1 VSQITQAE
9 PTAPQV
15 IISPTPGLRERKRRA
30 THQRIADEA
39 ARLARQKGIDGT
51 TIDEIA
57 AAAQVA
63 RATFFRYFDA
73 KETAVAEG
81 FSIPWLTL
89 LVDNLE
95 VQPPEL
101 PAMAAVIETF
111 MGFAGGF
118 DADVRNLVLQ
128 QVRLLQ
134 GSPSLTAWTLALYVR
149 YELAIAEAVK
159 HRFADLTPD
168 DARPRMVG
176 ALTMSAIRISLD
188 TWLASGATKD
198 LAELLQDALH
208 SVSVN

>member
-1 VSQITQAE
+1 MSQITQAE

-15 IISPTPGLRERKRRA
+15 IISPAPGLRERKRRA

-188 TWLASGATKD
+188 TWLASGATTD

>member
-81 FSIPWLTL
+81 FSIPWLTM

-134 GSPSLTAWTLALYVR
+134 GSPALTAWTLALYVR
-149 YELAIAEAVK
+149 FELAIAEAVK

>member
-1 VSQITQAE
+1 
-9 PTAPQV
+9 
-15 IISPTPGLRERKRRA
+15 
-30 THQRIADEA
+30 
-39 ARLARQKGIDGT
+39 
-51 TIDEIA
+51 
-57 AAAQVA
+57 
-63 RATFFRYFDA
+63 
-73 KETAVAEG
+73 G

-134 GSPSLTAWTLALYVR
+134 GSPALTAWTLALYVR
-149 YELAIAEAVK
+149 FELAIAEAVK
-159 HRFADLTPD
+159 HRFTDLTPD

>member
-1 VSQITQAE
+1 MSQITVE
-9 PTAPQV
+9 
-15 IISPTPGLRERKRRA
+15 PGLRERKRRA

-39 ARLARQKGIDGT
+39 ARLARQKGLDGT

-73 KETAVAEG
+73 KETAIAEG

-101 PAMAAVIETF
+101 SAMDAVIETF
-111 MGFAGGF
+111 VGFAGGF
-118 DADVRNLVLQ
+118 NPDVRNLVLQ

-134 GSPSLTAWTLALYVR
+134 GSPALTAWTLALYVR
-149 YELAIAEAVK
+149 FELAIAEAVK
-159 HRFADLTPD
+159 HRFADLAAED
-168 DARPRMVG
+168 SRPRMVG
-176 ALTMSAIRISLD
+176 ALTMSAVRISLD
-188 TWLASGATKD
+188 TWLASGATTD
-198 LAELLQDALH
+198 LAELLQDALR
-208 SVSVN
+208 SVHIT

>member
-9 PTAPQV
+9 LARPHVAVAPE
-15 IISPTPGLRERKRRA
+15 PGLRERKRRA
-30 THQRIADEA
+30 THARIADEA
-39 ARLARQKGIDGT
+39 ARLARLKGLDNT

-101 PAMAAVIETF
+101 SAMDAVIETF
-111 MGFAGGF
+111 TAFAGGF
-118 DADVRNLVLQ
+118 TGDVRNLVLQ
-128 QVRLLQ
+128 QVRVLQ
-134 GSPSLTAWTLALYVR
+134 GSPTLTAWTLALYVR
-149 YELAIAEAVK
+149 FELAIAEAVQ
-159 HRFADLTPD
+159 HRFTDLVPD
-168 DARPRMVG
+168 DSRPRMVG
-176 ALTMSAIRISLD
+176 ALTMSAVRISLD
-188 TWLASGATKD
+188 SWLASGATTD
-198 LAELLQDALH
+198 LAELLQDALR
-208 SVSVN
+208 SVSVR